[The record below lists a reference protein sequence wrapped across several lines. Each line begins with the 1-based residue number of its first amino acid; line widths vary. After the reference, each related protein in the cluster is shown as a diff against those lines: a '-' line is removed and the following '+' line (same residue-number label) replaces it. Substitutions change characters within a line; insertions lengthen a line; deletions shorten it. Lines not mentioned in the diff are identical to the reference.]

1 MHNQVEIALYMGNGG
16 EAISLVRKRWQALEA
31 SLLLRVQTLNLQMR
45 SIRARSVVCAA
56 LEERSSEKRRDLL
69 HLAERECRAI
79 RLQGAPWG
87 AVLAGFIEAGSES
100 LLGKSERAIGTLRR
114 TEIAAD
120 TTGMLMHSAVARRS
134 LGLLMGGDA
143 GRQLV
148 ASGDAI
154 LREEGVTNP
163 ERLAAVIAPGV
174 QSV

>member
-1 MHNQVEIALYMGNGG
+1 
-16 EAISLVRKRWQALEA
+16 
-31 SLLLRVQTLNLQMR
+31 
-45 SIRARSVVCAA
+45 
-56 LEERSSEKRRDLL
+56 
-69 HLAERECRAI
+69 
-79 RLQGAPWG
+79 
-87 AVLAGFIEAGSES
+87 
-100 LLGKSERAIGTLRR
+100 
-114 TEIAAD
+114 
-120 TTGMLMHSAVARRS
+120 MLMHSAVARRS